1 MAPFEGVK
9 KFFKNKEVNII
20 NIIIL
25 MLNLNSIAINAQEIG
40 RDFILTGCLY
50 ISSKIVR
57 GT

>member
-1 MAPFEGVK
+1 
-9 KFFKNKEVNII
+9 
-20 NIIIL
+20 
-25 MLNLNSIAINAQEIG
+25 MLNLNSIAINAQEID